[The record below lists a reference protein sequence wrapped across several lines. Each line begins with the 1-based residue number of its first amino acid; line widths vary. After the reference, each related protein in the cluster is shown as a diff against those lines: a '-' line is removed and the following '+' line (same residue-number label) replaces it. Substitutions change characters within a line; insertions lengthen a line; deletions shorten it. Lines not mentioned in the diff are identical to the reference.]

1 MHKEGQL
8 TKAQKDEIKAKN
20 MAQRDIYELNH
31 KGNFK
36 RCFPSESYVS

>member
-1 MHKEGQL
+1 
-8 TKAQKDEIKAKN
+8 